1 MKKILQYLLVV
12 VVFIILSVDINL
24 FAQGSFSTGK
34 MTITLSDAGRIRIK
48 NEAADT
54 NMIDRISVLV
64 AGLQNEVFTY
74 NEDCDVVS
82 GDSSY
87 AIENPQ
93 QSDYEIRTS
102 CDNLYSALPPNVQ
115 VNTNIYSWNDASYA
129 IVKMVV
135 TNKETSSLNLRFGLE
150 VIPEVDGLYGFE
162 TTKLDDATKSVI
174 IYTSDQS
181 SHAGIR
187 MLSSPMTTLNT
198 IDWVDSYDTN
208 DVDLWNWTTTGTL
221 QSTYTSSSADGI
233 VTFICT
239 DPQSVNSGETSTYY
253 FAMGYSK
260 TEAEIISALSE
271 AETKYNSVF
280 TSVEQIDQLPNGF
293 ALSQNYPNPFN
304 PSTKINFSIPQ
315 RDYVSLKV
323 YNVLGQQVAELINK
337 NMETGTYSVD
347 FNASNLPSGVYVYTL
362 SAGSTKLSNKMML
375 IK

>member
-1 MKKILQYLLVV
+1 
-12 VVFIILSVDINL
+12 VDINL

>member
-12 VVFIILSVDINL
+12 LITLSVDIDL

-115 VNTNIYSWNDASYA
+115 VNTNIYGWNNASYA
-129 IVKMVV
+129 IIKMVV
-135 TNKETSSLNLRFGLE
+135 TNKETSSLNARFGLE
-150 VIPEVDGLYGFE
+150 VIPEIDGLYGFE
-162 TTKLDDATKSVI
+162 TTKLDEATKSVI

-187 MLSSPMTTLNT
+187 MLSSPMTTLST

-208 DVDLWNWTTTGTL
+208 DVDIWNWTNTGTL
-221 QSTYTSSSADGI
+221 QSSYTSSSADGI

-253 FAMGYSK
+253 FAIGYSK
-260 TEAEIISALSE
+260 TESEIISTLTE

-280 TSVEQIDQLPNGF
+280 TSVEQIDQIPSGF
-293 ALSQNYPNPFN
+293 SLSQNYPNPFN
-304 PSTKINFSIPQ
+304 PATKINFSITQ

-337 NMETGTYSVD
+337 NMETGSYSVD
-347 FNASNLPSGVYVYTL
+347 FNAGNLPSGVYIYTL
-362 SAGSTKLSNKMML
+362 SSGSSKISNKMML
-375 IK
+375 LK

>member
-12 VVFIILSVDINL
+12 LIILSVDIDL

-74 NEDCDVVS
+74 NADCDVVS

-93 QSDYEIRTS
+93 QSNYEIRTS
-102 CDNLYSALPPNVQ
+102 CDNLYSGLPPNVQ
-115 VNTNIYSWNDASYA
+115 VNTNIYGWNNQKYA

-135 TNKETSSLNLRFGLE
+135 TNKETSSLSLRFGLE
-150 VIPEVDGLYGFE
+150 IIPEIDGLYGFE
-162 TTKLDDATKSVI
+162 TTKLDEATKSVI

-198 IDWVDSYDTN
+198 IDWIENYDSN
-208 DVDLWNWTTTGTL
+208 DVNVWNWITTGTL
-221 QSTYTSSSADGI
+221 QSTYTTSSADGI

-253 FAMGYSK
+253 FAIGYSK

-280 TSVEQIDQLPNGF
+280 TSVEQIDQLPSGF
-293 ALSQNYPNPFN
+293 SLSQNYPNPFN

-315 RDYVSLKV
+315 RDYVSLNV

-362 SAGSTKLSNKMML
+362 LAGSTKLSNKMML